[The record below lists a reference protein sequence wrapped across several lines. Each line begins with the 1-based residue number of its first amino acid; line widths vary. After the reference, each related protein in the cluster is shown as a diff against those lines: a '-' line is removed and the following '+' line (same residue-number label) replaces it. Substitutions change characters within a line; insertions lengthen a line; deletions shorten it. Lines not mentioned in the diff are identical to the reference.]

1 MRKDQDFRGIK
12 FASETVRNAYNEY
25 KNFLDLKTSSL
36 EPQELKVTHGDTT
49 WHFNNLDEFL
59 VEYFKSDSYSIFHS
73 EPVGSGKRTLF
84 GLRGTKDYA
93 TVSVELP
100 TRESTESIFYQIV
113 KDLDKSLLKPK
124 PKPEIIFIGHGHD
137 RQWMELRDHLRD
149 HQKFQVATYE
159 IEPRTPSL
167 TQNVLQ
173 SMLDQ
178 STIACLLFTGE
189 ITHDDGS
196 LHARENV
203 IHELGLFQ
211 GRLGFSKVIIL
222 LDEGV
227 HEFSNIYGINQIR
240 FSKGKIREAFGDI
253 VATIKTIQQTT

>member
-1 MRKDQDFRGIK
+1 
-12 FASETVRNAYNEY
+12 
-25 KNFLDLKTSSL
+25 
-36 EPQELKVTHGDTT
+36 
-49 WHFNNLDEFL
+49 
-59 VEYFKSDSYSIFHS
+59 
-73 EPVGSGKRTLF
+73 
-84 GLRGTKDYA
+84 
-93 TVSVELP
+93 
-100 TRESTESIFYQIV
+100 
-113 KDLDKSLLKPK
+113 
-124 PKPEIIFIGHGHD
+124 
-137 RQWMELRDHLRD
+137 
-149 HQKFQVATYE
+149 
-159 IEPRTPSL
+159 
-167 TQNVLQ
+167 
-173 SMLDQ
+173 MLDQ

-222 LDEGV
+222 LEEGV

>member
-49 WHFNNLDEFL
+49 WHLNNLDEFL
-59 VEYFKSDSYSIFHS
+59 VEYIKSDSYSIFHS

-100 TRESTESIFYQIV
+100 TRESIESIFYQFV

-124 PKPEIIFIGHGHD
+124 PKPEIIFIGHG
-137 RQWMELRDHLRD
+137 RI
-149 HQKFQVATYE
+149 Y
-159 IEPRTPSL
+159 
-167 TQNVLQ
+167 
-173 SMLDQ
+173 SMPLAAASPGKGLGAD
-178 STIACLLFTGE
+178 SAYIVRTIAVHFTC
-189 ITHDDGS
+189 IM
-196 LHARENV
+196 
-203 IHELGLFQ
+203 
-211 GRLGFSKVIIL
+211 
-222 LDEGV
+222 
-227 HEFSNIYGINQIR
+227 
-240 FSKGKIREAFGDI
+240 
-253 VATIKTIQQTT
+253 